1 MISHSPSTSTS
12 SFTLRH
18 SLTSFATLCLVAALA
33 FAVTGCM
40 DEENAGGKKARAAMA
55 PTTSLVSASGTVNF
69 FAQAGGVRVQ
79 AALQGLSP
87 GLHGFHV
94 HEKGSCDSAGAA
106 AGGHFNPAGHAHGLP
121 DSSIHHVGDL
131 GNIAADANG
140 SAALDK
146 VVPYLTLEG
155 TASIIGRA
163 LIIHA
168 LPDDGGQPTG
178 NAGGRISCAVI
189 GEVK

>member
-1 MISHSPSTSTS
+1 MISRRS
-12 SFTLRH
+12 SC
-18 SLTSFATLCLVAALA
+18 SFISFPTLCLGAALV
-33 FAVTGCM
+33 FAVTACM
-40 DEENAGGKKARAAMA
+40 DEEGAGGRKARAIMA
-55 PTTSLVSASGTVNF
+55 PTTSLVNATGTVNF
-69 FAQAGGVRVQ
+69 FAQTGGVRIQ
-79 AALQGLSP
+79 AALQGLPP

-94 HEKGSCDSAGAA
+94 HDKGSCDSAGAA

-121 DSSIHHVGDL
+121 DSSIHHAGDL
-131 GNIAADANG
+131 GNIVAGADG

-146 VVPYLTLEG
+146 VVPYLTFEG
-155 TASIIGRA
+155 TASIIGHA